1 MANIDDCAAQ
11 VASEFASGKCPNR
24 FFEHDPTD
32 GDCDCCADETFD
44 NPTSNYG
51 LYELTSGP
59 SKSTSGYE
67 VYNTGSSANACAND
81 VELTNMMNIDDC
93 AAQVAQNFVLGKC
106 PNRFFEHDPTDGDC
120 DCCADEQFDNPTSDY
135 VLYQLT
141 SGNSGDV
148 LIEVTS

>member
-1 MANIDDCAAQ
+1 MTLGASPAKPELSSYQPYDDG
-11 VASEFASGKCPNR
+11 SGVN
-24 FFEHDPTD
+24 
-32 GDCDCCADETFD
+32 
-44 NPTSNYG
+44 
-51 LYELTSGP
+51 
-59 SKSTSGYE
+59 
-67 VYNTGSSANACAND
+67 NACAND

-93 AAQVAQNFVLGKC
+93 AAQVAQNFASGKC